1 MIKKE
6 VLFISL
12 LKHHPPCPFGCI
24 NFLLLWDQL
33 PCIIAVP
40 NIVKPKEPQKRS
52 FPFTLLKIVPEKM
65 GKEENAHFLLV
76 EGGCEQLS
84 LPLVKVIFSCWVI
97 FRIDENDNFCC
108 DSYFLLEYK
117 LIQGRTMFFNS
128 TTPSCAA
135 GYCSFSYLF
144 LILAYPSQVP
154 AYGLSHPGLYQSLGI
169 TRHLRASL
177 VPMGGKIRHSA
188 KADLID
194 MQHDLIPS

>member
-135 GYCSFSYLF
+135 GYCCLSYLF

-154 AYGLSHPGLYQSLGI
+154 GYGLSPSWFISITGNYQALESMFG
-169 TRHLRASL
+169 
-177 VPMGGKIRHSA
+177 PNGGKN
-188 KADLID
+188 
-194 MQHDLIPS
+194 